1 MPPRPRRTISPRFR
15 LRCFRFRSDNNSHRL
30 AAVEGPKVKTPITS
44 SSPRRLPSLRY
55 LLFFPT
61 AATADPRQL
70 ALIPSTMTPPTFWRR
85 KSQRPPSPLPPSE
98 REPLLA
104 PSSSHPSS
112 SGRPLSHASS
122 NATIRIDYD
131 HDQQRQSSQAEAG
144 RERPGALLYRLIY
157 STDPRGNR
165 STPYLII
172 LTLSLLGAQMA
183 WSLELSYGTPYLLS
197 LGLSPQVTSLVWLAG
212 PLSGLIAQPVVG
224 CLSDASNS
232 EFRRRY
238 YMLVSTLFILLSTL
252 ALAFAQPVSEALVD
266 LFALGLGDWD
276 PVREAR
282 VGTATRTL
290 AVISF
295 WILDF
300 ALNGL
305 QASGRAL
312 VLDRLNG
319 EEMDSGNAWLG
330 RSESDEGSPRCH

>member
-1 MPPRPRRTISPRFR
+1 
-15 LRCFRFRSDNNSHRL
+15 
-30 AAVEGPKVKTPITS
+30 
-44 SSPRRLPSLRY
+44 
-55 LLFFPT
+55 
-61 AATADPRQL
+61 
-70 ALIPSTMTPPTFWRR
+70 
-85 KSQRPPSPLPPSE
+85 
-98 REPLLA
+98 
-104 PSSSHPSS
+104 
-112 SGRPLSHASS
+112 
-122 NATIRIDYD
+122 
-131 HDQQRQSSQAEAG
+131 
-144 RERPGALLYRLIY
+144 
-157 STDPRGNR
+157 
-165 STPYLII
+165 
-172 LTLSLLGAQMA
+172 MA

-232 EFRRRY
+232 KFRRRY

-330 RSESDEGSPRCH
+330 RSESDEGSPRCHR